1 MGDIKVW
8 KTTRHTV
15 YRTFLALLAIS
26 IAVLGS
32 ASAQQAAPPAERL
45 SFSLPDDVD
54 VRHATIWSEGT
65 RMAANVY
72 SPKAVTGK
80 LPTVI
85 MAYGWGGTMQRVREE
100 AAAFAAAGY
109 LVVMFDYRGWGE
121 SDSRVIL
128 AAPEPAERP
137 SNRFTAEVVE
147 LREILDPLAEVTDLS
162 NVVHWVQAET
172 QSDTSRIGIWGTS
185 FGGSIAAA
193 VAGYDHRI
201 RAVHAQVVPLELRV
215 LDRAGYA
222 EGTKRA
228 RGELGYPQPGEIV
241 VAGLRGA
248 PITENFLR
256 FSPAQAMNLAPD
268 CAIQI
273 VLAGNE
279 QLFDT
284 KSSIAA
290 YEAFKGA
297 KKNLVIV
304 PDIGHY
310 DVYDKARHQARQL
323 ALAWFDRNLKP

>member
-1 MGDIKVW
+1 
-8 KTTRHTV
+8 
-15 YRTFLALLAIS
+15 
-26 IAVLGS
+26 
-32 ASAQQAAPPAERL
+32 
-45 SFSLPDDVD
+45 
-54 VRHATIWSEGT
+54 
-65 RMAANVY
+65 MAANIF

-80 LPTVI
+80 LPTII

-109 LVVMFDYRGWGE
+109 LVVTFDYRGWGE

-128 AAPEPAERP
+128 AAAEPAERP

-228 RGELGYPQPGEIV
+228 RGELGYRTRSKNTYKRWRLVKRVSRAASIRQDPRQLSRCLVSRLDPPLKDLKFESLPSTRSGTQRWSQTSTGCFAYALFYGVFGELFDGGRESLPLRHNKMGSRKPRQIRTSYTTGSAG
-241 VAGLRGA
+241 VAPRVA
-248 PITENFLR
+248 PI
-256 FSPAQAMNLAPD
+256 M
-268 CAIQI
+268 
-273 VLAGNE
+273 
-279 QLFDT
+279 
-284 KSSIAA
+284 
-290 YEAFKGA
+290 
-297 KKNLVIV
+297 
-304 PDIGHY
+304 
-310 DVYDKARHQARQL
+310 AR
-323 ALAWFDRNLKP
+323 